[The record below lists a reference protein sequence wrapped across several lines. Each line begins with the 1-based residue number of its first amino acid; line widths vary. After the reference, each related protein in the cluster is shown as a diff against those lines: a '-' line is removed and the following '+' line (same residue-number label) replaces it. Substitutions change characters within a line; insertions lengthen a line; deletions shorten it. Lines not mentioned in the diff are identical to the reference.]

1 MREKKIERLSNLNID
16 ERHSEFLSYKYLLKD
31 LKETL
36 SMYTKGSVLDIGC
49 GNKPYEVYLSPA
61 VTKYVG
67 CDIVQSSKE
76 CVEIICDAG
85 SIPLEDSI
93 FETVL
98 STQTIEHVENHQG
111 LVNEAFR
118 LLKNGGHFIVSG
130 PLYWPL
136 HEEPYDFFRFTK
148 HGFRYILEKAG
159 FTIVEERSNGGKWA
173 LAGQALIHAIYPDI
187 YIKRSFVAKILRALL
202 HKAGGLRF
210 MNKIFS
216 RLDDKF
222 YDERNTMNY
231 VIVARK

>member
-1 MREKKIERLSNLNID
+1 MRENNLARLSNLEID
-16 ERHSEFLSYKYLLKD
+16 EGHSEFLIYKFLLND

-36 SMYTKGSVLDIGC
+36 AKYTSGSVLDIGC

-118 LLKNGGHFIVSG
+118 LLKNEGHFIVSG

-187 YIKRSFVAKILRALL
+187 YIKRSFGAKILRALL